1 MCRIF
6 LEEEKSASFLFIRSF
21 RPSNRTSNSL
31 EKNQNSRGEE
41 GLTILEFR
49 GYPGGRTF
57 WNFQGKEG
65 LKCSFW
71 PVVGYGYFL
80 EPPNN

>member
-1 MCRIF
+1 MPGYTPNILNLSCLFVWLNENF
-6 LEEEKSASFLFIRSF
+6 LGGGKRKRFLFIRSF

-49 GYPGGRTF
+49 RYRGVEHFGISKAR
-57 WNFQGKEG
+57 K
-65 LKCSFW
+65 
-71 PVVGYGYFL
+71 V
-80 EPPNN
+80 

>member
-1 MCRIF
+1 MQVSRS
-6 LEEEKSASFLFIRSF
+6 LEGLGSLTGL
-21 RPSNRTSNSL
+21 PNSL

-49 GYPGGRTF
+49 GCPGGRAF

-65 LKCSFW
+65 LKC
-71 PVVGYGYFL
+71 
-80 EPPNN
+80 

>member
-1 MCRIF
+1 VQNF
-6 LEEEKSASFLFIRSF
+6 LGGGKVQVS
-21 RPSNRTSNSL
+21 PSLEVLGSLTRLPNSL

-41 GLTILEFR
+41 GLTILGFR
-49 GYPGGRTF
+49 GYPGSGTF

-71 PVVGYGYFL
+71 PMVGYGNFL
-80 EPPNN
+80 ESPNN